1 MSTQVRDPFLAVTID
16 GTGATH
22 YRVAHENLSGAT
34 YTRLPEPS
42 EDGKY
47 IVPYNLPNTPASY
60 NVSVQIKNS
69 LHESAVVSEPVVLL
83 SDLASDISPL
93 KDKLR
98 IAQSYGATAA
108 PNAYADGL
116 KCLYSWVSLYN
127 NSNAPIN
134 LSTVAIWTRYGNATS
149 TYDDVALA
157 WNTVP
162 DGTTSEWTKTVLSG
176 TIQPGKY
183 FLIQGAK
190 VANIVAE
197 ETLTPCITFDVFV
210 PDLVLPSLFVSSKM
224 TNIYLSDATLQSI
237 TGDPFA
243 SGACSTGFIDLYGC
257 TNIETGTEVY
267 PTPYSIVNY
276 IIKNSKQQVKTLINP
291 TTGALDNSTD
301 YSSTSIKS
309 LTPVT
314 IQASV
319 AKPRNSTYVAS

>member
-1 MSTQVRDPFLAVTID
+1 M
-16 GTGATH
+16 
-22 YRVAHENLSGAT
+22 
-34 YTRLPEPS
+34 
-42 EDGKY
+42 
-47 IVPYNLPNTPASY
+47 
-60 NVSVQIKNS
+60 
-69 LHESAVVSEPVVLL
+69 LL
-83 SDLASDISPL
+83 NDLASDISPL

-190 VANIVAE
+190 VANIIAE
-197 ETLTPCITFDVFV
+197 GTLTPCITFDVFV
-210 PDLVLPSLFVSSKM
+210 PDLVLPSLFISSKM

-237 TGDPFA
+237 TGDPLQYQA
-243 SGACSTGFIDLYGC
+243 
-257 TNIETGTEVY
+257 
-267 PTPYSIVNY
+267 
-276 IIKNSKQQVKTLINP
+276 LIP
-291 TTGALDNSTD
+291 LQHP
-301 YSSTSIKS
+301 K
-309 LTPVT
+309 
-314 IQASV
+314 
-319 AKPRNSTYVAS
+319 

>member
-22 YRVAHENLSGAT
+22 YRVAHENLSGVT

-47 IVPYNLPNTPASY
+47 AVPYNLPNIPASY

-69 LHESAVVSEPVVLL
+69 LHESAIVSEPVVLL

-98 IAQSYGATAA
+98 IAQSYGATAT

-116 KCLYSWVSLYN
+116 KCLYGWVSLYN
-127 NSNAPIN
+127 NSNTTID
-134 LSTVAIWTRYGNATS
+134 LSTVAIWTRHGNATS
-149 TYDDVALA
+149 TYDDVALV

-162 DGTTSEWTKTVLSG
+162 DGTISEWTKTVLSG

-190 VANIVAE
+190 VANIIAE

-210 PDLVLPSLFVSSKM
+210 PDLVLPSLFISSKM
-224 TNIYLSDATLQSI
+224 TNIYLSAATLQSI

-243 SGACSTGFIDLYGC
+243 SVACSTGFIDLYGC
-257 TNIETGTEVY
+257 TNIEVGTEEY
-267 PTPYSIVNY
+267 PIPYSIVNY
-276 IIKNSKQQVKTLINP
+276 IVKNSKQQVKTLINP
-291 TTGALDNSTD
+291 TIGAIDNSTD

>member
-42 EDGKY
+42 QDGKY
-47 IVPYNLPNTPASY
+47 IVPYNLPNIPASY

-69 LHESAVVSEPVVLL
+69 LHESTVASEPVVLL
-83 SDLASDISPL
+83 SDLASDVSLL

-108 PNAYADGL
+108 PNAYADSL

-127 NSNAPIN
+127 NSNSPIN
-134 LSTVAIWTRYGNATS
+134 LSTVAIWTRYCNATS
-149 TYDDVALA
+149 TYDSAA
-157 WNTVP
+157 SIWNTVP
-162 DGTTSEWTKTVLSG
+162 DGTTSVWTKNQLSG

-190 VANIVAE
+190 VINIVSE
-197 ETLTPCITFDVFV
+197 ETLTPCITFDTFV

-224 TNIYLSDATLQSI
+224 ANIYLSDATLQSV

-243 SGACSTGFIDLYGC
+243 SGACSTGFIDLYGA
-257 TNIETGTEVY
+257 TNIEVGIEEY
-267 PTPYSIVNY
+267 PAPYSIVNH
-276 IIKNSKQQVKTLINP
+276 IVKNSKQQVKTLINP
-291 TTGALDNSTD
+291 TIGALDNSID

>member
-47 IVPYNLPNTPASY
+47 IVPYNLPNIPASY

-69 LHESAVVSEPVVLL
+69 LHESVVVSEPVVLL
-83 SDLASDISPL
+83 SDLISYVSVL

-116 KCLYSWVSLYN
+116 KCFYSWVSLYN
-127 NSNAPIN
+127 NSDTPIN

-149 TYDDVALA
+149 TYDEVALA

-162 DGTTSEWTKTVLSG
+162 DGTTSEWTKTILSG

-190 VANIVAE
+190 VANIIAE
-197 ETLTPCITFDVFV
+197 QTLNPCITFDVFV
-210 PDLVLPSLFVSSKM
+210 PDLVIPTLFVSSKM
-224 TNIYLSDATLQSI
+224 TNIYLSDASLASI
-237 TGDPFA
+237 NGDPFA
-243 SGACSTGFIDLYGC
+243 SGAYSKGFIDLYGC
-257 TNIETGTEVY
+257 TNIEAGVEAY
-267 PTPYSIVNY
+267 PAPYSIVNY
-276 IIKNSKQQVKTLINP
+276 IVKNSKQQVKTLTAP
-291 TTGALDNSTD
+291 TVGALDNSTD